1 MSHCAANKLGADE
14 VADGNAVDLSPAP
27 GDGSDA
33 AIRPLRPPRMTAP
46 AATPAPAPDAAARSE
61 RLRILLAFAA
71 VWIIWG
77 STYLAIRIVLETL
90 PPFLAA
96 GGRFLTAG
104 AVLFTFTAI
113 RGAKRPTLAHWRSAA
128 LLGALLLLLGNGSVM
143 FAEQRIASGP
153 AALLIATE
161 PLMIVLL
168 QGIIPRGKLLIGLL
182 LGFFGVAVLLG
193 PAAILGGGALNAAAC
208 IAVIFGGTAWA
219 AGSLLGRR
227 LQVPENGMQAAALQM
242 LCGGAWLM
250 GAAALHGDFTGF
262 HPAQVSSRSWLAVA
276 YLVIFGSMIAF
287 TAYGYLVR
295 RVSPSRLA
303 TYAYVNP
310 VVAVALGCLL
320 GGEAFTPRLLLAA
333 LLIVAGVVM
342 IIRHS
347 AKTAG

>member
-1 MSHCAANKLGADE
+1 M
-14 VADGNAVDLSPAP
+14 GNAAACAP
-27 GDGSDA
+27 G
-33 AIRPLRPPRMTAP
+33 PEMP
-46 AATPAPAPDAAARSE
+46 AAAAEMPIAAPDSAARGE
-61 RLRILLAFAA
+61 RLRVLLAFAA

-104 AVLFTFTAI
+104 AALFTFTAI
-113 RGAKRPTLAHWRSAA
+113 RGARLPTFAHWRSAA

-182 LGFFGVAVLLG
+182 LGFFGVGVLLG

-219 AGSLLGRR
+219 AGSLLGRK
-227 LQVPENGMQAAALQM
+227 LELPENGMQAAALQM

-250 GAAALHGDFTGF
+250 GAAGLHGDFTGF
-262 HPAQVSSRSWLAVA
+262 HAAQVSTRSWLAVA

-295 RVSPSRLA
+295 RVTPSRLA

-333 LLIVAGVVM
+333 LLIVAGVVL
-342 IIRHS
+342 IIKQGS
-347 AKTAG
+347 KTAG